1 MTEAETKFRKA
12 RATLILDQ
20 PFFGRLLLKVQPKED
35 ATCKTMWTDGTN
47 GGFNPEYIDTLS
59 MDELKTK
66 ICIQTLRLAAQHH
79 CRRGERNQGTWD
91 RAGEFTVTPI
101 LKNAKNDQGNP
112 LFSLPKDAL
121 YSQQYDNK
129 EAEAVYTLL
138 KEIEDKNQP
147 PQNQPQPQQQ
157 PGPGKQPPG
166 KGQGKGKPQPGN
178 DPNQGPPQPDPAG
191 GEVRDTPGKDGQQAT
206 DAEKEQQRQDWKI
219 ATQQAAQAAKSCG
232 KLPGELL
239 RLVEDILEPV
249 IDWKEALRQFV
260 DRISRNDYSWRRP
273 NSRYMSSGVIL
284 PTLYN
289 QELPPMVSAID
300 LSGSV
305 SQEEANQELS
315 ELDDVLNQY
324 PTELTILPF
333 NTKVKEDD
341 IKTFTREDRPLRME
355 VKAGGGTAYSPVFAY
370 INEHFNDPPPCCAI
384 ILTDMECSDFGPEPD
399 YPVLWVNTGDR
410 CKEPPFGEMIRF
422 KYDNH

>member
-1 MTEAETKFRKA
+1 MTAAETKFRKA

-20 PFFGRLLLKVQPKED
+20 PFFGRLLLKVQPKPD
-35 ATCKTMWTDGTN
+35 PTCKTMWTDGTN
-47 GGFNPEYIDTLS
+47 AGFNPDYIDGLT

-79 CRRGERNQGTWD
+79 CRRGERQQATWD

-101 LKNAKNDQGNP
+101 LKNAKNDQGDSM
-112 LFSLPKDAL
+112 FSLPKDAL

-147 PQNQPQPQQQ
+147 PQQNQPQQQ
-157 PGPGKQPPG
+157 PGPGQG

-178 DPNQGPPQPDPAG
+178 DPGQGPPQPDPSG

-206 DAEKEQQRQDWKI
+206 EAEKEQQKQDWKI

-232 KLPGELL
+232 KLPGDLL
-239 RLVEDILEPV
+239 RLVEDILEPIV
-249 IDWKEALRQFV
+249 DWKEALRQFV

-273 NSRYMSSGVIL
+273 NNRYMSGGVIL

-289 QELPPMVSAID
+289 QELPPIVIGVD
-300 LSGSV
+300 TSGSI
-305 SQEEANQELS
+305 NQDELKQFAG
-315 ELDDVLNQY
+315 EIDDILNQY
-324 PTELTILPF
+324 PTTLTVIYCD
-333 NTKVKEDD
+333 TKVNHIE
-341 IKTFTREDRPLRME
+341 TFTAENRPIRLE
-355 VKAGGGTAYSPVFAY
+355 AKGGGGTKFHPVFDHVNLMDDEPACVVY
-370 INEHFNDPPPCCAI
+370 
-384 ILTDMECSDFGPEPD
+384 LTDMECREKDFGKEPD

-410 CKEPPFGEMIRF
+410 CKQPPFGEMIRL
-422 KYDNH
+422 KSDSH